1 MTVSINGATVSG
13 GVIIGDPMYIT
24 SNLVLNL
31 DTGAAASYS
40 GSGTTW
46 KDISG
51 KNNNCTLVA
60 GPAYTSAPPTYFT
73 FDGID
78 DYGQN
83 AASPNNFNFSTT
95 NAISADAWIYY
106 SPSSYDFWF
115 TSTVS
120 SVIKYRFGTNSA
132 GNFYWDMGQHADKT
146 YAGYVLPSNT
156 WCYVAFTGGLEAG
169 SIVTRVYAN
178 GTLITSLN
186 EGISTLIDTNDFFIG
201 TGEGSSTHP
210 FNGRIALTRVYN
222 QVLSASEVL
231 QNFNANKLR
240 FGL

>member
-1 MTVSINGATVSG
+1 MISYNSSIVTSG
-13 GVIIGDPMYIT
+13 
-24 SNLVLNL
+24 LVLCL
-31 DTGAAASYS
+31 DAGNPRSYP
-40 GSGTTW
+40 GSGTSW
-46 KDISG
+46 YDASG
-51 KNNNCTLVA
+51 NRNTCSLIN
-60 GPAYTSAPPTYFT
+60 GPVYTSSLNGYFT
-73 FDGID
+73 FDGVD
-78 DYGQN
+78 EYGQN

-106 SPSSYDFWF
+106 SPSNYDFWF

-169 SIVTRVYAN
+169 SIVTRIYAN

-186 EGISTLIDTNDFFIG
+186 EGISTLADTNDFFIG
-201 TGEGSSTHP
+201 TGEGASVHP
-210 FNGRIALTRVYN
+210 FNGRIAITRVYN
-222 QVLSASEVL
+222 RVLSATEVL
-231 QNFNANKLR
+231 QNFNAQR
-240 FGL
+240 GRYGV